1 MTANLELFNSLF
13 EFAKK
18 AIGYD
23 TYDSLPTKQVPYP
36 FIVLDNMED
45 SQVNLKTDVVGRTA
59 ITVHIWGSEEMRG
72 EVTNAV
78 GKLLLTKE
86 IESANYRFQTRYNKN
101 TRQIINDTSVANTKL
116 IHGIATLVFDW
127 FKKQKGN

>member
-18 AIGYD
+18 VIGYD
-23 TYDSLPTKQVPYP
+23 TYDSLPTKQTSYP
-36 FIVLDNMED
+36 FIVLDSMED
-45 SQVNLKTDVVGRTA
+45 SQVNLKTIIFGRTT
-59 ITVHIWGSEEMRG
+59 ITVHVWGSEEMRG

-86 IESANYRFQTRYNKN
+86 IESANYIFQTRYNKN
-101 TRQIINDTSVANTKL
+101 TSQIINDTSVANTKL

-127 FKKQKGN
+127 FKK

>member
-18 AIGYD
+18 VIGYD
-23 TYDSLPTKQVPYP
+23 TFDSSPTKQTSYP
-36 FIVLDNMED
+36 FIVLDSMED
-45 SQVNLKTDVVGRTA
+45 SQVNLKTDIFGKTT
-59 ITVHIWGSEEMRG
+59 ITVHVWGSEEMRG
-72 EVTNAV
+72 EVTNAM

-86 IESANYRFQTRYNKN
+86 IESPNYRFQTRYSKN
-101 TRQIINDTSVANTKL
+101 TSQIINDTSVANTKL

-127 FKKQKGN
+127 FKK

>member
-18 AIGYD
+18 VIGYD
-23 TYDSLPTKQVPYP
+23 TFDSLPTKQTSYP
-36 FIVLDNMED
+36 FIVLDSMED
-45 SQVNLKTDVVGRTA
+45 SQVNLKTDIFGKTT

-101 TRQIINDTSVANTKL
+101 TSQIINDTSVANTKL

-127 FKKQKGN
+127 FKK

>member
-18 AIGYD
+18 VIGYD
-23 TYDSLPTKQVPYP
+23 TYDSLPTKQVHYP

-59 ITVHIWGSEEMRG
+59 ITVHVWGSEEMRG

-86 IESANYRFQTRYNKN
+86 IESANYRFQTRYSKN
-101 TRQIINDTSVANTKL
+101 TSQIINDTSVANTKL

>member
-18 AIGYD
+18 VIGYD
-23 TYDSLPTKQVPYP
+23 TYDSLPTKQVHYP

-59 ITVHIWGSEEMRG
+59 ITVHVWGSEEMRS
-72 EVTNAV
+72 EVTNAM
-78 GKLLLTKE
+78 GRLLLTKE
-86 IESANYRFQTRYNKN
+86 IESANYSFQTRYSKN
-101 TRQIINDTSVANTKL
+101 TSQIINDTSVANTKL

-127 FKKQKGN
+127 FKK